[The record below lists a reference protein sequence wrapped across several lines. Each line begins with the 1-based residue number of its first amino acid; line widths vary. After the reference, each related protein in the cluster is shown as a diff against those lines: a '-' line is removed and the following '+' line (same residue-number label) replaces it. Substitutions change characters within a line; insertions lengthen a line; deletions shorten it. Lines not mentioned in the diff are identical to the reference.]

1 MTPGPAFI
9 FTADTERRDCPTCG
23 HRLDAAT
30 GVSLDPDDPRPTLQ
44 IGSITCCAYCGTI
57 LTVTTIGFRF
67 ATDAELA
74 DLDPA
79 LRRLVFEFAA
89 QHRSGH
95 A

>member
-1 MTPGPAFI
+1 MTPAPAFI
-9 FTADTERRDCPTCG
+9 FTDETEPRACPACE
-23 HRLDAAT
+23 RLLTAAT
-30 GVSLDPDDPRPTLQ
+30 GVSLDPADRQPRLA
-44 IGSITCCAYCGTI
+44 IGNITCCAYCGTI

-89 QHRSGH
+89 QHRSGR